1 MSYNFTPT
9 NANALTV
16 IYGIEDTLATDD
28 SAWILQDVNVTTDIN
43 SIQIPDQRGRIAQ
56 VRDRKKHWSVSFTAI
71 GPEPTTDGDDADTP
85 FKLGTSYTFSGITGV
100 IMSVEKRST
109 YNDTAKWSVTMDC
122 YEDASYKVLTESTGS

>member
-1 MSYNFTPT
+1 MPYNFTPS

-16 IYGIEDTLATDD
+16 IYGIEDTLEDY
-28 SAWILQDVNVTTDIN
+28 ILQDVNVTTEIN

-71 GPEPTTDGDDADTP
+71 GEEPTGENDP
-85 FKLGTSYTFSGITGV
+85 FVVGNSISFGTSPNTVTGV
-100 IMSVEKRST
+100 VVSVEKRST

-122 YEDASYKVLTESTGS
+122 YEDATYKTLTEDA